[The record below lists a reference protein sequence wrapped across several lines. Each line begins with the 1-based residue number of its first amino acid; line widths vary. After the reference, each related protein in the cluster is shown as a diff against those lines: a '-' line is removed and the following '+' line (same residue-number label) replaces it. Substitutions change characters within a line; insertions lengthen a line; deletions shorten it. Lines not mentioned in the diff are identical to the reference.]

1 MTGPLQPAQEKAA
14 AAAGV
19 SRGAAPPQAEA
30 PFVPEAA
37 SPAERAAGWKNP
49 PSRMQLILWSG
60 SKRHV
65 FVGMLGIS
73 VLATIPWLL
82 LTSGIEALCCRSG
95 FEFG

>member
-1 MTGPLQPAQEKAA
+1 
-14 AAAGV
+14 
-19 SRGAAPPQAEA
+19 
-30 PFVPEAA
+30 
-37 SPAERAAGWKNP
+37 
-49 PSRMQLILWSG
+49 MQLILWSG